1 MDDRGLGSPG
11 AAPAA
16 LEAALGYRFR
26 DPDLLRTAL
35 IHRSYLHDVSEGS
48 VASNERLEF
57 LGDAVLGFLVTRRLY
72 TRYPEQN
79 EGRLTHLRGA
89 LVRLERL
96 TAWGTA
102 LELGRYLY
110 LSKGDDVHGGRASAR
125 IVGRA
130 MEALIGAVYL
140 DGGVRAADRVLGRLL
155 AATPDTAI
163 QAIVAGDYKSDLQ
176 HAVQTQWNRH
186 PDYRLADVSGP
197 DHDRRFTV
205 EVWAADRRLGRG
217 EGRNKRQAEQAA
229 AQDGLAALAQL
240 PLAESAAPDPAPPPS
255 EDHERIN

>member
-1 MDDRGLGSPG
+1 MDLSLGSPG
-11 AAPAA
+11 AAPAP
-16 LEAALGYRFR
+16 LEAALGYAFR
-26 DPDLLRTAL
+26 TPDLLRTAL
-35 IHRSYLHDVSEGS
+35 VHRSYLHDVGEG
-48 VASNERLEF
+48 VAESNERLEF

-72 TRYPEQN
+72 TRYPAQN
-79 EGRLTHLRGA
+79 EGQLTHLRGA

-102 LELGRYLY
+102 LDLGRYLY
-110 LSKGDDVHGGRASAR
+110 LSKGDDAHGGRASAR

-155 AATPDTAI
+155 AITPDDAV

-176 HAVQTQWNRH
+176 HAVQTRLNRH
-186 PDYRLADVSGP
+186 PDYRLAEVSGP

-205 EVWAADRRLGRG
+205 EVWAADRRLGQG
-217 EGRNKRQAEQAA
+217 VGRNKRQAEQAA
-229 AQDGLAALAQL
+229 AQAGLAVLADL
-240 PLAESAAPDPAPPPS
+240 PLAASAAPDPASPPG
-255 EDHERIN
+255 EDHVRSH